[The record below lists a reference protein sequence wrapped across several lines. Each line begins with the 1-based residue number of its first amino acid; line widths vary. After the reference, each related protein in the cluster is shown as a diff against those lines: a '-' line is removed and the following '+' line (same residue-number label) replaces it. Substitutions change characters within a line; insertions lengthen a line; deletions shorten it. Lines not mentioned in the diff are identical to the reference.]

1 MSQKIEKPDFA
12 SCEKAFKAIDSDR
25 SDNLDLDELKKAF
38 ELLEMHLSKDEI
50 KSIVEIVDTDGDG
63 QMNCK
68 EFVHF
73 VYICKNADP
82 KDVKTI
88 LFLAADLDC
97 SGTIDK
103 NELRMILKK
112 LGATVTEQQIDDL
125 MDVVADNKDGTISY
139 EMFIALLDK
148 ILDFK

>member
-1 MSQKIEKPDFA
+1 MPIEKPDFKN
-12 SCEKAFKAIDSDR
+12 CEQAFKAIDADGSGE
-25 SDNLDLDELKKAF
+25 LDLDELKKAF
-38 ELLEMHLSKDEI
+38 ELLEMHLSKEEI
-50 KSIVEIVDTDGDG
+50 KSIVEIVDVDGDG

-68 EFVHF
+68 EFIHF

-103 NELRMILKK
+103 EELIIIFKK
-112 LGATVTEQQIDDL
+112 LGAEVSQVQIDEL
-125 MDVVADNKDGTISY
+125 LSVIADNKDGTMSY
-139 EMFIALLDK
+139 EMFIALMEKLME
-148 ILDFK
+148 